1 MIRHAVA
8 SDIPQ
13 VMEIGRRFADDARV
27 TAEVGWDDASV
38 EGMLRHLIDNE
49 DGLLLVG
56 ERTIL
61 GGLAYAHPF
70 NNAVRVFQE
79 LFWRS
84 EGAEGVKALKIA
96 EQWMKGRGVSRSLML
111 DIATMPDLG
120 RLYER
125 LGYRLAERTFIKDL

>member
-13 VMEIGRRFADDARV
+13 VMEIGRRFADDAGV
-27 TAEVGWDDASV
+27 MAEVGWDDASV

-70 NNAVRVFQE
+70 NNAVKVFQE